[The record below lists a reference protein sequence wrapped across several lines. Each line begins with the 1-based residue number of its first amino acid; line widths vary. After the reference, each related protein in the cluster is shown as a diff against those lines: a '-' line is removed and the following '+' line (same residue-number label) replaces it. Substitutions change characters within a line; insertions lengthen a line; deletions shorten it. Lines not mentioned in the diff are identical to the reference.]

1 MSRRK
6 SLIAIIREQ
15 HDATL
20 SLNDPQVTVLAQQ
33 IAFYT
38 AMIAAE
44 EADPLERLFDR
55 TVTRLHLRYQLERA
69 FDAYV
74 DRINELMD

>member
-6 SLIAIIREQ
+6 TLIAIIKEQ

-20 SLNDPQVTVLAQQ
+20 SLDDPQVTVLAKQ
-33 IAFYT
+33 IAFYS
-38 AMIAAE
+38 AMISAA
-44 EADPLERLFDR
+44 EADPMESLFDR

>member
-6 SLIAIIREQ
+6 SLIAIIQEQ

-38 AMIAAE
+38 AMIAAA
-44 EADPLERLFDR
+44 EADPLESLFDR
-55 TVTRLHLRYQLERA
+55 AVTRLHLRYRLEKA